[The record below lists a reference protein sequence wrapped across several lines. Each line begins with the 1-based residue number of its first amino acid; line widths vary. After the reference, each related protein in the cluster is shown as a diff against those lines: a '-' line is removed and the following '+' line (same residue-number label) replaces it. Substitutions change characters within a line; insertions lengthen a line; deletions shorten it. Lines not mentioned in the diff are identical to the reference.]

1 MSDNN
6 YDPIQPNSKKGFL
19 KNAILGSD
27 EEYEEYLRDTK
38 TTDTVNKVNS
48 TSNLTND
55 ITVNNVAYTK
65 KNPPNEINMND
76 GNVRN
81 INYDESNN
89 NSAVVLK
96 TNDVFINFILA
107 LTCMFIVIFAA
118 RLFTPDYSE
127 YSDYSDE
134 EGYSDDYISSE
145 ERQEII
151 DNGGVISNYAYNET
165 IEWTNDDYS
174 NIIISIPTYY
184 GFSKDPNAV
193 SSAAYTPDNRFPG
206 KGRVFDV
213 EIKYTTLNDIALYNY
228 ETHLIQEEGFK
239 RVLNDPNK
247 NVFIKSVGDSTYEF
261 VIREY
266 AIFTYGFCIGEYK
279 SVLGLN
285 LTIQE

>member
-228 ETHLIQEEGFK
+228 ETHLIQEGFK

-279 SVLGLN
+279 SALGLN

>member
-228 ETHLIQEEGFK
+228 ETHLIQEGFK

>member
-38 TTDTVNKVNS
+38 TTNTVNKVNS

-55 ITVNNVAYTK
+55 ITVNNAVYTK
-65 KNPPNEINMND
+65 KNPPNEINMNV

-145 ERQEII
+145 ESQEII

-174 NIIISIPTYY
+174 NIIINIPTYY
-184 GFSKDPNAV
+184 SFSKDPNAV

-247 NVFIKSVGDSTYEF
+247 NVFIKFLGNSTYEF

-279 SVLGLN
+279 SALGLN